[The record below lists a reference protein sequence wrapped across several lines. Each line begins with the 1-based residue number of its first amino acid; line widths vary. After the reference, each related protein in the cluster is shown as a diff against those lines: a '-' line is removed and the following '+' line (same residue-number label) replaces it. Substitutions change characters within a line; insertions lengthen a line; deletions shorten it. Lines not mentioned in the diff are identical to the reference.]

1 MKKRI
6 KEPRQYAGKKKRGLA
21 AMNASA
27 RETTHKTRGK
37 KKRYTNGG
45 KMPKLKKDRMYRHG
59 KKRGIHAMHRSALET
74 AHKSKG
80 GRKKA
85 R

>member
-37 KKRYTNGG
+37 KKR
-45 KMPKLKKDRMYRHG
+45 
-59 KKRGIHAMHRSALET
+59 
-74 AHKSKG
+74 
-80 GRKKA
+80 
-85 R
+85 